1 MNQHYFMKH
10 LLFKP
15 KATIP
20 SFIKSTSIKT
30 LCILFTIAA
39 LTGCSSS
46 GDNLSALTTKI
57 NKKFNNTEGTF
68 AMAFVNL
75 ADTSQK
81 ILINEKEMF
90 HAASTMKTPV
100 MIEVFKQAK
109 QGQFALTDSLIVK
122 NKFYSIVDSSI
133 FHLDPSVDSYK
144 KLYDM
149 IGKKKSIRSLLDVM
163 ITTSSNLA
171 ANILVDLVGAK
182 NVTQTMRDYGAEGI
196 LVLRGVGDLKAFR
209 HGLSDS
215 TNALGQMI
223 IYSKLA
229 HGKIVSEQASAKMI
243 AILSHQQFNT
253 MIPAGLPDSIK
264 VAHKT
269 GWITGVNH
277 DCALVF
283 LPDGRKYVLIL
294 LSKKAPNREKVHQ
307 MFADISHMIYKF
319 LIAGKNK

>member
-1 MNQHYFMKH
+1 MNHP
-10 LLFKP
+10 LFKT

-20 SFIKSTSIKT
+20 SFIKSTFIKT
-30 LCILFTIAA
+30 LLCILFTIAVF
-39 LTGCSSS
+39 TGCDSSK
-46 GDNLSALTTKI
+46 NTLSALTTRI
-57 NKKFNNTEGTF
+57 NKKFNNAEGTF

-75 ADTSQK
+75 APDTSGQK
-81 ILINEKEMF
+81 ILINEHEMF

-109 QGQFALTDSLIVK
+109 QGQFVLTDSITVK
-122 NKFYSIVDSSI
+122 NKFYSIVDSSV

-182 NVTQTMRDYGAEGI
+182 NVTQTMRSYGAEGI

-209 HGLSDS
+209 KGLSDS

-223 IYSKLA
+223 IYSKL
-229 HGKIVSEQASAKMI
+229 GRGEVVSKQASAKMI
-243 AILSHQQFNT
+243 EILSHQQFNT

-283 LPDGRKYVLIL
+283 LPNGRKYVLIL

-307 MFADISHMIYKF
+307 MFANISHMIYEF
-319 LIAGKNK
+319 LITNH